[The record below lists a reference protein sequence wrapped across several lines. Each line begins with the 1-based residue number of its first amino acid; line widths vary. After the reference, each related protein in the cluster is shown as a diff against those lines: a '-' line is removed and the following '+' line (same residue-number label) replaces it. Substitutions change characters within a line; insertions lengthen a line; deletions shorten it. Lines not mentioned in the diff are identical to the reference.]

1 MPLTSIKDANI
12 QHPVKAQTWSS
23 SSFCPLNVWSIY
35 PNCHLSTSLCFHCHF
50 SNPVRPSSQPSKRS
64 LNIFFNCYTTAWGK
78 FCKQKATRWLP
89 CTNPPQ
95 CLSVS
100 LGKVQFLKRVYKT
113 LVSGLLAYNLASPHS
128 SHLQPYLTS
137 SGPRIQYSS
146 SGETLFLPPSSGQ
159 LLIVQTPW
167 HAQENLP
174 SLPRLGYL
182 SYLFSVLSLPFY
194 NTFMTFPLSDLIAI
208 WRWEESYFSCWYSKM
223 ADTEQI

>member
-1 MPLTSIKDANI
+1 MFGQFI
-12 QHPVKAQTWSS
+12 QIA
-23 SSFCPLNVWSIY
+23 IY
-35 PNCHLSTSLCFHCHF
+35 PH
-50 SNPVRPSSQPSKRS
+50 
-64 LNIFFNCYTTAWGK
+64 
-78 FCKQKATRWLP
+78 
-89 CTNPPQ
+89 
-95 CLSVS
+95 LSVS
-100 LGKVQFLKRVYKT
+100 TATFLIQFAPHLNHQNSPWTFFLTAIQLPEENFVNKKLPGGSPAQTHHSAFPCPWEKVQFLKRVYKT

-137 SGPRIQYSS
+137 SGPRIQCSS
-146 SGETLFLPPSSGQ
+146 SGETLFLPPSSGH
-159 LLIVQTPW
+159 LLTVQTPW